1 MGFCCRYSAE
11 EKRLRRGPSPRVLS
25 EALRRRPPSRPFS
38 NTEGPRRQRT
48 GFSSSSHRP
57 KKTVTEPLS
66 FVKHAARAIS
76 GRLLLH
82 SPHVFAR
89 THCSALLARSP
100 LAKTTPR
107 HSAPL

>member
-11 EKRLRRGPSPRVLS
+11 EKRLRRGPPPRVLS
-25 EALRRRPPSRPFS
+25 EALRRRPPSRPFL

-82 SPHVFAR
+82 SPHDGTTANG
-89 THCSALLARSP
+89 SALLARSR
-100 LAKTTPR
+100 LAKTNPR
-107 HSAPL
+107 HSAPR